1 MNWRPYAFGG
11 LAAAMGAA
19 VAVAVLEWI
28 GSPQPAASVPA
39 EESRPAVPE
48 EIPADG
54 ASVEQAASR
63 IQSYTNRIAAAA
75 AAMGPENRKALF
87 ATQRV
92 FAKLSPLVAAYESAL
107 RELNEAGGAAP
118 ARLQSRDEIA
128 RRIGQVR
135 QFMSAGRAVW
145 QFYGDLEKNFGTEL
159 AREKLPESTK
169 REVLDAFRRGASID
183 ENLLVRDCD
192 REIGAGLLEV
202 LELLRRHWGGWS
214 VRDGSVLF
222 EQDAVLG
229 EYLALQEK
237 VRLATERQQ
246 AAQKKLR
253 DRVGPGTPGQN

>member
-1 MNWRPYAFGG
+1 MNWRPYAFGA
-11 LAAAMGAA
+11 LAAALGAA
-19 VAVAVLEWI
+19 VAVLVLAWLDAPEPPTSVPVEQ
-28 GSPQPAASVPA
+28 SPPAA
-39 EESRPAVPE
+39 PE
-48 EIPADG
+48 EIPGSG
-54 ASVEQAASR
+54 ASVEQAASK

-75 AAMGPENRKALF
+75 AAMDPENRKALF

-92 FAKLSPLVAAYESAL
+92 FARLSPLVAAYEAAL
-107 RELNEAGGAAP
+107 HELNEAGGAAP
-118 ARLQSRDEIA
+118 AKLQSREEIT

-145 QFYGDLEKNFGTEL
+145 QFYGELEKNFGTEL
-159 AREKLPESTK
+159 AREKLPEST
-169 REVLDAFRRGASID
+169 RRQLLDAFRRGASID

-202 LELLRRHWGGWS
+202 LELLRRHWGSWT
-214 VRDGSVLF
+214 VREGTVMF

-246 AAQKKLR
+246 IAHKKLR
-253 DRVGPGTPGQN
+253 ERVGAPAQK

>member
-11 LAAAMGAA
+11 LAVALGAA
-19 VAVAVLEWI
+19 SAVMVLAWLDT
-28 GSPQPAASVPA
+28 PQPAAEVPPD
-39 EESRPAVPE
+39 EPRPATPE
-48 EIPADG
+48 EIPSDG
-54 ASVEQAASR
+54 ASVEQAASK

-75 AAMGPENRKALF
+75 AGMGPENRKALF

-92 FAKLSPLVAAYESAL
+92 FARLSPLVASYEAAL

-118 ARLQSRDEIA
+118 ATLFTREEIS
-128 RRIGQVR
+128 RRIGHVR
-135 QFMSAGRAVW
+135 QFMSAGRSVW
-145 QFYGDLEKNFGTEL
+145 QFYADLEKNFGTEL
-159 AREKLPESTK
+159 AREKLPESTS
-169 REVLDAFRRGASID
+169 REVLKAFRRGASID

-202 LELLRRHWGGWS
+202 LELLRLHWGSWS

-253 DRVGPGTPGQN
+253 DRVGAPGQK